1 MEHREEMN
9 CGGDLCKEMLD
20 VGDGQIAARKQQ
32 PRDDGW
38 YTYDWMYTFSDTL
51 LLLTC
56 KKTDVIVQISTS
68 VFLYQH
74 FQMRVNIM
82 YANRNI

>member
-38 YTYDWMYTFSDTL
+38 YTYDWMYTYFIGEIWYESGP
-51 LLLTC
+51 C
-56 KKTDVIVQISTS
+56 GGWSN
-68 VFLYQH
+68 H
-74 FQMRVNIM
+74 
-82 YANRNI
+82 